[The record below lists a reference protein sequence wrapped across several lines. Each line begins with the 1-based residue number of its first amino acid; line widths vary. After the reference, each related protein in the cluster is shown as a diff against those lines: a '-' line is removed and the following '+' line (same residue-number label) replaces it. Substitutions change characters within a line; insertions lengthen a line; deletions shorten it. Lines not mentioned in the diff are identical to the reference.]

1 MLPGVVFLRGNE
13 KLLVKYCVLN
23 FEQNRECKY
32 PLILT
37 LMEKLK
43 PLIVGVVL
51 LHAWVR
57 KVFYQVVEADSVVD
71 LRGEFSKH
79 AFLLV

>member
-1 MLPGVVFLRGNE
+1 
-13 KLLVKYCVLN
+13 
-23 FEQNRECKY
+23 
-32 PLILT
+32 
-37 LMEKLK
+37 MEKLK